1 MDTVCGRDTGCSVFN
16 TRKVCHKKSQF
27 SSFLVSASL
36 PYLSPT
42 PHDQYLRVGEVAWDL
57 LSLVFSRRPN
67 MANSNFGCLA
77 VSMQLIPNKD
87 IFDVCSGKKSNAS
100 FKMVPLC
107 LNSIACLTSGETFYH
122 YYHLGFSKVIFGMS
136 TILPNNILVGQQ
148 DWFNKPSICYI
159 SLLGKPYDANSDF
172 L

>member
-77 VSMQLIPNKD
+77 VYVAHPQQ
-87 IFDVCSGKKSNAS
+87 G
-100 FKMVPLC
+100 
-107 LNSIACLTSGETFYH
+107 
-122 YYHLGFSKVIFGMS
+122 HL
-136 TILPNNILVGQQ
+136 
-148 DWFNKPSICYI
+148 
-159 SLLGKPYDANSDF
+159 
-172 L
+172 

>member
-36 PYLSPT
+36 PYLAPT

-100 FKMVPLC
+100 FKMVPLQIHHVFEQYC
-107 LNSIACLTSGETFYH
+107 MPHIWGDVL
-122 YYHLGFSKVIFGMS
+122 
-136 TILPNNILVGQQ
+136 
-148 DWFNKPSICYI
+148 
-159 SLLGKPYDANSDF
+159 SLLSPRVLESDDLACQPSSLLTF
-172 L
+172 LLVSKTDLINPASVIYLS